1 MIIMNKNDE
10 IPILITA
17 NKEKEKSIP
26 LKDIMMNKKNDI
38 EEEKLESHREMTTE
52 LSLNNRENKKKKLK

>member
-1 MIIMNKNDE
+1 MNKNDE

-17 NKEKEKSIP
+17 NKEKEKYIP

>member
-1 MIIMNKNDE
+1 MNKNDE

-38 EEEKLESHREMTTE
+38 EKEKLESHREMTTE

>member
-1 MIIMNKNDE
+1 MNKNDE